1 MKSNRLLH
9 AVLGMLMFVGGLNQA
24 QALTI
29 NFSGESSDATDPGFL
44 TAVMDL
50 DVTSTGATSGN
61 DLLTVTLANLSD
73 TTGQLGSQNGGFT
86 LSEAFFNFTGDSS
99 LLALDLILPQGTPNA
114 GLTTDKNADGFG
126 TFDVK
131 LDLDVSNN
139 DGLLPN
145 FSGAW
150 KIDLGGT
157 GFSMADFN
165 LLSDSPPGNNLQ
177 LAALFFSKGPCDSE
191 EPFPG
196 DPSLCTEDS
205 AYAAPSVVPVPAAVW
220 LFGSGL
226 LGLAGMARRK
236 KA

>member
-1 MKSNRLLH
+1 MRNRILPALLG
-9 AVLGMLMFVGGLNQA
+9 VMLFAGLNQA

-29 NFSGESSDATDPGFL
+29 NFSGGTSDATNPGLL
-44 TAVMDL
+44 TAIMDL
-50 DVTSTGATSGN
+50 DVTTNGATSGN

-73 TTGQLGSQNGGFT
+73 TTGEIGSQNGGFT

-99 LLALDLILPQGTPNA
+99 LLIFDPVPQGTPNPV
-114 GLTTDKNADGFG
+114 LTTNESADGFG

-131 LDLDVSNN
+131 LDLADTSN

-145 FSGAW
+145 FEGFW
-150 KIDLGGT
+150 HIDLGGT

-165 LLSDSPPGNNLQ
+165 LLSDPQPGNNPQ
-177 LAALFFSKGPCDSE
+177 LAALFFSKGSCDPE
-191 EPFPG
+191 EPFSSDPG
-196 DPSLCTEDS
+196 LCTEDS
-205 AYAAPSVVPVPAAVW
+205 AYASPSPVPVPAAVW

-226 LGLAGMARRK
+226 LGLVGMARRK

>member
-1 MKSNRLLH
+1 MKNNRLLQ

-29 NFSGESSDATDPGFL
+29 NFSGESSDATAPSFL
-44 TAVMDL
+44 TAIMDL
-50 DVTSTGATSGN
+50 DVTALGASSGTT
-61 DLLTVTLANLSD
+61 DLLTVTIQNLSD
-73 TTGQLGSQNGGFT
+73 TTGQTGSQNGGFT
-86 LSEAFFNFTGDSS
+86 LSEAFFNFNGDNS
-99 LLALDLILPQGTPNA
+99 LLLLDPASQGTA
-114 GLTTDKNADGFG
+114 VLSTDVSADGFG

-131 LDLDVSNN
+131 LDLVVPGN

-145 FSGAW
+145 TTGAW
-150 KIDLGGT
+150 TIDLGGT

-165 LLSDSPPGNNLQ
+165 LLSDTPPGNNLQ

>member
-1 MKSNRLLH
+1 MKNNRLLH

-73 TTGQLGSQNGGFT
+73 TTGQPGSQNDGFT

-99 LLALDLILPQGTPNA
+99 LLTFDPVPQGTPNA
-114 GLTTDKNADGFG
+114 GLTTNTNADGFG

-145 FSGAW
+145 FEGFW
-150 KIDLGGT
+150 HIDLGGT
-157 GFSMADFN
+157 GFSMANFN
-165 LLSDSPPGNNLQ
+165 LPSDPMPGNNPQ

-191 EPFPG
+191 ELG
-196 DPSLCTEDS
+196 CVEDS
-205 AYAAPSVVPVPAAVW
+205 AYAAPVPVPAAVW
-220 LFGSGL
+220 LVGSGL
-226 LGLAGMARRK
+226 LGLVSMAKRK